1 MADKNVLVG
10 VANEGE
16 ISLSVDVLKNWEVS
30 KVSYFSDVVYFKSG
44 DNYYSMKRNDFKEIF
59 NK

>member
-1 MADKNVLVG
+1 MAGNTVLIG

-16 ISLSVDVLKNWEVS
+16 MSIDVDIIKKWEVS
-30 KVSYFSDVVYFKSG
+30 KITYFSDMVYFKSG
-44 DNYYSMKRNDFKEIF
+44 GNYYSMKRNDFKQIF